1 MKLKSMMTPPYLFM
15 HEIAVG
21 SHHRKVRQNFH
32 NLQQAAKVTGKV
44 RIKGVTKFL
53 PTIHALYPLHCLR
66 QYRKTLQ
73 GVGRTRATAA
83 KRQNS

>member
-1 MKLKSMMTPPYLFM
+1 MKLKSMMTPPYLFIM

-53 PTIHALYPLHCLR
+53 PTIRALYPSHCTACDNIEKLFKELAELVR
-66 QYRKTLQ
+66 QLQ
-73 GVGRTRATAA
+73 RD
-83 KRQNS
+83 